1 MGLFL
6 NVACDCSTHSYHTQF
21 KAKTMCISFI
31 LGNVML
37 LLSIACRKMLLIATD
52 GGCRY
57 SQFWGQILVDARSHI
72 LDGVPD
78 LPREWA
84 LFRGTRAIG
93 KYFKA

>member
-1 MGLFL
+1 
-6 NVACDCSTHSYHTQF
+6 
-21 KAKTMCISFI
+21 
-31 LGNVML
+31 
-37 LLSIACRKMLLIATD
+37 MLLIATD

-57 SQFWGQILVDARSHI
+57 SQFWGQILVDPKSHI

-84 LFRGTRAIG
+84 LFRGTRATG